1 MTTTLEKF
9 NANAAFVAKQLD
21 EVTNLRRTNQA
32 LRIEVLAAYERIEEL
47 KSSLAEMLSIYWGKG
62 DGQEPLPACI
72 LRAEAA
78 LADEV
83 VS

>member
-1 MTTTLEKF
+1 MIMEDGL
-9 NANAAFVAKQLD
+9 VAKQIE
-21 EVTNLRRTNQA
+21 EVTNLRKSERNSRVE
-32 LRIEVLAAYERIEEL
+32 LVAAYERIEEL

-83 VS
+83 RS